1 MGSSKSK
8 NEVPEDYG
16 YVKLEDLSAT
26 ESTVAS
32 STVDEAKPV
41 HQNVVENPGYHAFY
55 RKIGND
61 RYWVSVYC
69 KEMRGYLDVS
79 FYTKDL
85 DFIIDCIMEGSSFS
99 IKDLNKIIPS
109 RHPALKPLEQNGRNF
124 VYFLWYRSMVLEYF
138 LRELRDSLK
147 NKKMNRVDEK
157 IQILNSD

>member
-26 ESTVAS
+26 DSTA
-32 STVDEAKPV
+32 DEATPV
-41 HQNVVENPGYHAFY
+41 HQNVVKNPGYHAFY

-85 DFIIDCIMEGSSFS
+85 NFIIDCIMEGSSFS

-147 NKKMNRVDEK
+147 NEK
-157 IQILNSD
+157 LHSRKDNKCSDPR